1 MGTGGWITGSHGTCD
16 VAGEATP
23 GKPMELTEQEHAVL
37 AAIDGHREEA
47 IGFLRTWIRTP
58 SPTGREGEQQRLV
71 RQQLEA
77 MGLEVE
83 AFVADLRTLKAHP
96 EFIAAEAGGQPLS
109 ERPNIIGKRR
119 GAGGGPS
126 VLIFGHVDTVPPG
139 PRAEWLHDPFGA
151 EIQNK
156 RMYGRGAADMKSG
169 LAAAFL
175 AVDLLKRLGV
185 RLKGDVVCMTNIE
198 EEVGGSA
205 GILACIVEGGIRAE
219 VALYPHPGADRPCI
233 VATGSSGAVACRI
246 RVKGE
251 TVHGMDAHL
260 GVNAIEKAL
269 RVFATLK
276 ALDEERGRTV
286 RNDLTERG
294 YALSGRLPRA
304 TNLYLSAL
312 RGGDWIY
319 QVPPTCEMD
328 WMFTFPPQE
337 SVDEARALIEDAV
350 RRACEAD
357 PWLRKHPATLEWLP
371 ITFTASRPFPDHPF
385 ITLAGGAI
393 HDVFGRPAE
402 LMSVPVGSDIRV
414 TVNYG
419 RMPSAIFGP
428 LGDRMHAPD
437 EWVDLESYIGTIKAT
452 ALVLM
457 RWCGTV

>member
-1 MGTGGWITGSHGTCD
+1 
-16 VAGEATP
+16 
-23 GKPMELTEQEHAVL
+23 MELTERERRVFAV
-37 AAIDGHREEA
+37 IDEHREEA
-47 IGFLRTWIRTP
+47 IDFLRTLIRTP
-58 SPTGREGEQQRLV
+58 SPTGQEGDLQEILR
-71 RQQLEA
+71 RKFGS
-77 MGLEVE
+77 MGLQVQ
-83 AFVADLRTLKAHP
+83 AFVAELERLKDHP
-96 EFIAAEAGGQPLS
+96 EFIPGGRAGQPLS
-109 ERPNIIGKRR
+109 ERPNIIARLP

-126 VLIFGHVDTVPPG
+126 LLIFGHGDTVPPG
-139 PRAEWLHDPFGA
+139 GRADWLHEPFGG
-151 EIQNK
+151 EIK
-156 RMYGRGAADMKSG
+156 DGRMYGRGTADMKSG

-175 AVDLLKRLGV
+175 AVDFLRRAGI
-185 RLKGDVVCMTNIE
+185 RLKGDVVCMSNIE
-198 EEVGGSA
+198 EEIGGSA
-205 GILACIVEGGIRAE
+205 GVLACVVQGGVRAD
-219 VALYPHPGADRPCI
+219 VAIYPHPGAERPGI
-233 VATGSSGAVACRI
+233 VATGSSGAVAF
-246 RVKGE
+246 RVRVNGE

-269 RVFATLK
+269 RIFGSLK
-276 ALDEERGRTV
+276 ALDEERGRTI
-286 RNDLTERG
+286 RNELTERG

-328 WMFTFPPQE
+328 WMFTFPPPE
-337 SVDEARALIEDAV
+337 SVDEARALIEETV
-350 RRACEAD
+350 RRASEAD
-357 PWLRKHPATLEWLP
+357 PWLRSHPATVEWLP

-385 ITLAGGAI
+385 ITLAGEAI

-437 EWVDLESYIGTIKAT
+437 EWVDVESYFGTIKAT